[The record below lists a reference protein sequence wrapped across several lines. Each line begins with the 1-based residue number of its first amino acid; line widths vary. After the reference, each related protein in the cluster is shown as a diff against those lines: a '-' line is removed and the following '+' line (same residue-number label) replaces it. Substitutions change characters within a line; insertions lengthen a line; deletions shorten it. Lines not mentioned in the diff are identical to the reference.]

1 MRIVLDTQAEPHRHL
16 KHVEVNSCKKADSQ
30 GWGTAQG
37 DHLSNV
43 PVAVDLNSS
52 ISKKEKNEIRPT
64 IVLAKWG
71 EIPFSFFLLPLVRFF
86 LSFSLHPHVPG

>member
-1 MRIVLDTQAEPHRHL
+1 MPVIKQTHR
-16 KHVEVNSCKKADSQ
+16 A
-30 GWGTAQG
+30 GGTAQG

-64 IVLAKWG
+64 IVLAKRG
-71 EIPFSFFLLPLVRFF
+71 EIPFSFFLLPLLRFF
-86 LSFSLHPHVPG
+86 LSLFLSPPIHARLTLNLLCG

>member
-30 GWGTAQG
+30 GWGYS
-37 DHLSNV
+37 LSNV

-64 IVLAKWG
+64 IVLAKRG
-71 EIPFSFFLLPLVRFF
+71 EIPFSFFLLPLRRFF